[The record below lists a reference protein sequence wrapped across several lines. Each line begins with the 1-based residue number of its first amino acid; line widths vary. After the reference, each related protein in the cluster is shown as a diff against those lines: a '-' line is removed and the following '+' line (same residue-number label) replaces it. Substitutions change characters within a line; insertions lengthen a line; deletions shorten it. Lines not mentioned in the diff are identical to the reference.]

1 MYSGRA
7 AWTRPAHCPGLGKTR
22 DSRIRGGVAPVSFVD
37 EMIQHL
43 PPHPQRDVLTGELH
57 ARPPLPL
64 QTPVA
69 ISRLAL
75 SGEAG
80 GERGAG
86 VAHLAALCR
95 RYA

>member
-1 MYSGRA
+1 
-7 AWTRPAHCPGLGKTR
+7 
-22 DSRIRGGVAPVSFVD
+22 
-37 EMIQHL
+37 MIQHL